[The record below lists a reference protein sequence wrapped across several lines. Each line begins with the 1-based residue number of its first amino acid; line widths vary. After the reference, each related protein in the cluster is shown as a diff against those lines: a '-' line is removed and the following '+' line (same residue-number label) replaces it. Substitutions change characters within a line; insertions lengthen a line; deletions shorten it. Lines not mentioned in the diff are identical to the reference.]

1 MDVVRRL
8 ILIFN
13 DEIYIIYLILKLT
26 GYRVCSRLYEKFED
40 CWSLMWDNVTKDKSF
55 SNNGV

>member
-1 MDVVRRL
+1 MMDVVRRL

-40 CWSLMWDNVTKDKSF
+40 C
-55 SNNGV
+55 